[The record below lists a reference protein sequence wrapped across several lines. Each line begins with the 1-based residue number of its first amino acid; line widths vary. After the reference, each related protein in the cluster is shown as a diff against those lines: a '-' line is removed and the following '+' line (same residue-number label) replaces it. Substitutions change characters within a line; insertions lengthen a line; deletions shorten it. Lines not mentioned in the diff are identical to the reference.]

1 MKLQNNDHWSIC
13 EDDDDDDEAPCSH
26 FAAIGGEYCMV

>member
-13 EDDDDDDEAPCSH
+13 EDDDDDEASCSH
-26 FAAIGGEYCMV
+26 FAAISGEYSMV